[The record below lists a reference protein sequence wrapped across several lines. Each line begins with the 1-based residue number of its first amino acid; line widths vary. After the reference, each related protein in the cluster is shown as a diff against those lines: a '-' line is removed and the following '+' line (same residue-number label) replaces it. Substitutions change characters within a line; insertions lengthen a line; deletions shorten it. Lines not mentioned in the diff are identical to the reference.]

1 LGHFTQAWTEAG
13 AMNINNKNNK
23 IQVFVISQQS
33 LFQQAIEHTFMDTE
47 DIIIVGTTGVNSDVL
62 KAIDNLPPDVAM
74 VDLDG
79 PSETGLELGR
89 KIKQRSPNI
98 GVIMLTS
105 NPDDNQLFQA
115 LKAQAVAYLSKEI
128 TAEKLIEIVRRVS
141 KGEHP
146 INESLTTR
154 PKLAEHVL
162 QQFQELTS
170 RSEAEAFISP
180 LTPREIEI
188 LQYIAQGYLN
198 KQIAAELGISEQT
211 IKNHV
216 TSILRK
222 LNANARTEA
231 VVVAIKQG
239 LIKIT

>member
-1 LGHFTQAWTEAG
+1 
-13 AMNINNKNNK
+13 MNNGNNK

-33 LFQQAIEHTFMDTE
+33 LFLQAIEHTVADTE
-47 DIIIVGTTGVNSDVL
+47 DIIILGSTGVNNDVL
-62 KAIDNLPPDVAM
+62 KAIDNLPPDVAL
-74 VDLDG
+74 LDIDG
-79 PSETGLELGR
+79 SADSGLELAR

-98 GVIMLTS
+98 GVIVLTS
-105 NPDDNQLFQA
+105 NPDDNQLFLV
-115 LKAQAVAYLSKEI
+115 LKAQAVAYLNKEVTGQQLVETI
-128 TAEKLIEIVRRVS
+128 RRVA

-146 INESLTTR
+146 INEALTNR
-154 PKLAEHVL
+154 PKVAEHVL
-162 QQFQELTS
+162 QQFQELSS

-188 LQYIAQGYLN
+188 LEYIAQGFLN

-239 LIKIT
+239 LIKIG

>member
-1 LGHFTQAWTEAG
+1 
-13 AMNINNKNNK
+13 MNNNNGK

-33 LFQQAIEHTFMDTE
+33 LFQQGLEHTFSNTE
-47 DIIIVGTTGVNSDVL
+47 DIIISGVAGISDKVL
-62 KAIDNLPPDVAM
+62 STIDNLPPDVALL
-74 VDLDG
+74 DIDG
-79 PSETGLELGR
+79 PSDNCLDLAR

-98 GVIMLTS
+98 GVIVLTS
-105 NPDDNQLFQA
+105 SPDDNQLFEA
-115 LKAQAVAYLSKEI
+115 LKAQAVAYLSKEV
-128 TAEKLIEIVRRVS
+128 TSDQLIDIVRRVA

-170 RSEAEAFISP
+170 RAEAEAFISP
-180 LTPREIEI
+180 LTPRETEI

-239 LIKIT
+239 LISIS

>member
-1 LGHFTQAWTEAG
+1 
-13 AMNINNKNNK
+13 MNIMGNGNK
-23 IQVFVISQQS
+23 IQIFIISQQS
-33 LFQQAIEHTFMDTE
+33 LFIHALEHVFSE
-47 DIIIVGTTGVNSDVL
+47 SPDIVILGTTGINNDVL
-62 KAIDNLPPDVAM
+62 KAIDNLPPDVALL
-74 VDLDG
+74 DLDG
-79 PSETGLELGR
+79 PSDVGLDLAK
-89 KIKQRSPNI
+89 KIKARSPNI
-98 GVIMLTS
+98 GVVVMTS
-105 NPDDNQLFQA
+105 NPDDNQLFAA
-115 LKAQAVAYLSKEI
+115 LKAQAVAYISKEI
-128 TAEKLIEIVRRVS
+128 TADQIVETIRRVAR
-141 KGEHP
+141 GEHP
-146 INESLTTR
+146 INESLTNR

-170 RSEAEAFISP
+170 KSEAEAFISP

-188 LQYIAQGYLN
+188 LEFIARGYLN

-231 VVVAIKQG
+231 VVVAIRQG

>member
-1 LGHFTQAWTEAG
+1 
-13 AMNINNKNNK
+13 MNNNNK
-23 IQVFVISQQS
+23 IQVFVVSQQS
-33 LFQQAIEHTFMDTE
+33 LFQQGIEHSFS
-47 DIIIVGTTGVNSDVL
+47 DIDDIAISGVTGVSEEVL
-62 KAIDNLPPDVAM
+62 KAIDNLPPDVALL
-74 VDLDG
+74 DIDG
-79 PSETGLELGR
+79 PSENGLDLAR
-89 KIKQRSPNI
+89 RIKQRSPNI
-98 GVIMLTS
+98 GVIVLAS
-105 NPDDNQLFQA
+105 NTDDNQLFLA
-115 LKAQAVAYLSKEI
+115 LKAQAVAYLSKEV
-128 TAEKLIEIVRRVS
+128 TADQLIEIVRRVA

-146 INESLTTR
+146 INESLTAR
-154 PKLAEHVL
+154 PKVAEHVL
-162 QQFQELTS
+162 QQFQELSS

-239 LIKIT
+239 LISID